1 MSEIQENTVKK
12 GQACDNCRIKKIK
25 CNNNQPCDCCL
36 KAQEKIMKKN
46 MKSKVQ
52 LPLLKCTYDYQ
63 IHKQKHV
70 VAQSKTRITEK
81 QILTLLN
88 NKVDDMQSVFLKDRA
103 MLNKLREIENL
114 NIGGIEKKL
123 IANEEYSQMVKML
136 NQLNNNLDNLVEAD
150 LNCERQI
157 IENSIADNY
166 SKIIEYDTNTK
177 NILNSLKNESAFS
190 FRVLNS
196 EKRISKKSPN
206 SNLIKKLGIH
216 KEKNVESKLE
226 TIVSTNLN
234 HIKPQNKG
242 FHEVF
247 QEREKISFHNA
258 YQEQEK
264 EGFDP
269 AISNPSKTAEK
280 LSIKSKI
287 FDLANPETLSN
298 LLRSTSAYSN
308 VAYFLSRIKQLS
320 DLLKTDSE
328 LYLKKLMHNINQPV
342 YLEVP
347 NDLFDLLI
355 NTYIEKLQ
363 YWNFYITKQLLK
375 RLASRFK
382 QDQKSMHETDL
393 FLINVIL
400 LMSCK
405 GYKFSIDQTSDN
417 TNQWSKHSIQEW
429 ETTFLLNCLAFYQK
443 YLIYSKPIFDPS
455 LDVSIFFEKTLRKL
469 QAIFLLGHYFNNSPC
484 PRFSVHLFSIVITVG
499 QDFNY
504 DNLATYGSS
513 LSMDLKVQARNLWIC
528 SFITEKHVSVTFGN
542 PEFLLGFD
550 HSVLHD
556 DIFKHSLMSYGIK
569 LNLETSD
576 LVVDYSSANTPWM
589 KFLKSQKT
597 GLLVIGFFLRL
608 QLLQI
613 ETVYYKTIVASKN
626 ENANIKD
633 TLNKAEA
640 LLKVYNDFEIIAKKY
655 LDIDP
660 DLSVEDWI
668 KRLSKKFQNKSLN
681 HDEKVVVDLCTY
693 LLLTLYTLKLSCSI
707 VVGDMKYSVQ
717 YNDIKCKSRKELTA
731 SITNISITQINIL
744 EYLLETGWAH
754 CASTEIA
761 IAYIS
766 CVSCLFYNSVL
777 DKDYFK
783 LHIKKMMSI
792 IKKFSNIAAKPHFFD
807 PVKWNTAAAHTIFFM
822 RMLAA
827 CHPDVFENVLQTDPK
842 TVFYKEYE
850 KAYECIKNFKK
861 MAFKNIKK
869 TKNFITDLKDSERV
883 LFAESSNNNSTIITP
898 SSLLQNPPYGKTDLN
913 NDVFQQTE
921 QPFFSPFKDSN
932 GFLSFTPTDS
942 TLHYFNNTSNKDDST
957 NIQNSL
963 MFKESIENGTNCE
976 ENSEESSLLN
986 MLDPKYVFN
995 FNSDIEFPYDDKH
1008 IFGNEFKYPNE
1019 EQMFA
1024 VSNDLDSVIKNNF
1037 YTSSV
1042 FNTDDVLKD
1051 DLLFDQL
1058 DQHDI

>member
-1 MSEIQENTVKK
+1 MNTIQENTVKRD
-12 GQACDNCRIKKIK
+12 QACDNCRIKKIK

-36 KAQEKIMKKN
+36 KAHEKIKKKN
-46 MKSKVQ
+46 LKSKVQ

-63 IHKQKHV
+63 INKQKHV

-88 NKVDDMQSVFLKDRA
+88 NKVNDMQNILLKDQA
-103 MLNKLREIENL
+103 MMSELRVIENL

-123 IANEEYSQMVKML
+123 IANDEYSHMVKML
-136 NQLNNNLDNLVEAD
+136 NQLTNNLDNLLEAD
-150 LNCERQI
+150 FNCERQI

-166 SKIIEYDTNTK
+166 SKIIEYDTNTN
-177 NILNSLKNESAFS
+177 NIFNSLKNEFAFS

-196 EKRISKKSPN
+196 DKRISKKAPN
-206 SNLIKKLGIH
+206 SGLIKKLGIH
-216 KEKNVESKLE
+216 KSKNVDSKLD
-226 TIVSTNLN
+226 TIFNANLN
-234 HIKPQNKG
+234 NIKPQNRG

-247 QEREKISFHNA
+247 QEQEKISFNNA

-269 AISNPSKTAEK
+269 AISNPSKFTEK

-287 FDLANPETLSN
+287 FDLTNPEILSN
-298 LLRSTSAYSN
+298 LLRSTNAYSN

-328 LYLKKLMHNINQPV
+328 LYLKKLMLNINQPV

-347 NDLFDLLI
+347 HDLFDLLI
-355 NTYIEKLQ
+355 NTYVEKLQ
-363 YWNFYITKQLLK
+363 YWNIYITKHLLK
-375 RLASRFK
+375 KLASRFK

-393 FLINVIL
+393 FLMNVIL

-405 GYKFSIDQTSDN
+405 GYKFSIDQPADN

-443 YLIYSKPIFDPS
+443 YLIFPKPLIDPS
-455 LDVSIFFEKTLRKL
+455 LDVSTFFEKTLRKL
-469 QAIFLLGHYFNNSPC
+469 QAMFLLGHYFNNSPC

-513 LSMDLKVQARNLWIC
+513 LSMDLKIQARNLWIC
-528 SFITEKHVSVTFGN
+528 SFITEKHISVTFGN
-542 PEFLLGFD
+542 PEFLLGLD
-550 HSVLHD
+550 PSVVND
-556 DIFKHSLMSYGIK
+556 DIFKHSLESYDIK
-569 LNLETSD
+569 LNLATSD
-576 LVVDYSSANTPWM
+576 IVVDYNSANTPWM
-589 KFLKSQKT
+589 KFLKSQTT

-626 ENANIKD
+626 ENANIRD
-633 TLNKAEA
+633 TLTKAEA
-640 LLKVYNDFEIIAKKY
+640 LLQAYDDFEAIAKNY

-668 KRLSKKFQNKSLN
+668 KRLTKKFQNKVFN
-681 HDEKVVVDLCTY
+681 HDEKIIVDLSTY
-693 LLLTLYTLKLSCSI
+693 LFLTLYTLKLSCSI
-707 VVGDMKYSVQ
+707 IVGDIRYNLKC
-717 YNDIKCKSRKELTA
+717 NDIKSKSRKELIA
-731 SITNISITQINIL
+731 SVTTIAKTQMNIL

-761 IAYIS
+761 MSYIS
-766 CVSCLFYNSVL
+766 CLSCLFYNSVL

-822 RMLAA
+822 RILAA
-827 CHPDVFENVLQTDPK
+827 CHPDVFENVLQADPN

-861 MAFKNIKK
+861 TALKNIKK
-869 TKNFITDLKDSERV
+869 TKKFITDLKDSEKV
-883 LFAESSNNNSTIITP
+883 LFTDFSNNNSTIIT
-898 SSLLQNPPYGKTDLN
+898 SSLLQNPQYEKTDMK
-913 NDVFQQTE
+913 NDDLQHRE
-921 QPFFSPFKDSN
+921 QPFFSPYKNNN
-932 GFLSFTPTDS
+932 GFLSFSPTDP
-942 TLHYFNNTSNKDDST
+942 TLHYFENTMNNEGST

-963 MFKESIENGTNCE
+963 MFKESIESGSSGE
-976 ENSEESSLLN
+976 ENKEESNLMSK
-986 MLDPKYVFN
+986 LDPKYVFN
-995 FNSDIEFPYDDKH
+995 LNNDVEFPYDDKN
-1008 IFGNEFKYPNE
+1008 IFESEFKYPNE

-1024 VSNDLDSVIKNNF
+1024 VSNDLDSLIKNNF

-1042 FNTDDVLKD
+1042 FNTDDFLRD
-1051 DLLFDQL
+1051 DLFFDQL
-1058 DQHDI
+1058 DKKDV